1 MARNPSAQR
10 KLLMTVLGWSIA
22 LVLFFPVLWTI
33 LTSFKTHA
41 DAIASPPLFFHFDW
55 TLEAY
60 RILWHQSDIR
70 RYLLNSL
77 LISVGATA
85 IAIVIGVPAAWALAF
100 APTARTK
107 LVLLWML
114 STKMLPGIALFMPV
128 YLLSRN
134 LGLLDTRVGLMA
146 ILMLLNLPIVIWM
159 LFVFFR
165 DIPTPILEAARMDG
179 ASLAAEIVLILI
191 PLALPAIFSTA
202 TLSLILAWNESFW
215 VLLFSASKAGT
226 MSAFLATFSNS
237 PYIAQISAAS
247 TIAILP
253 IMILGWFCQQQIVR
267 GLTFGAVGRAD
278 RIT

>member
-1 MARNPSAQR
+1 MARNASARR
-10 KLLMTVLGWSIA
+10 KLLMTTLGWGVA

-33 LTSFKTHA
+33 LTSFKTHI

-55 TLEAY
+55 TVEAY
-60 RILWHQSDIR
+60 RTVWNDGNIKQ
-70 RYLLNSL
+70 YLLNSI
-77 LISVGATA
+77 LISFGSTV
-85 IAIVIGVPAAWALAF
+85 IAIVIGIPAAWALAF

-107 LVLLWML
+107 LILLWML

-128 YLLSRN
+128 YLLARN
-134 LGLLDTRVGLMA
+134 LGLLDTRIGLMA
-146 ILMLLNLPIVIWM
+146 ILMLLNLPLVIWM

-179 ASLAAEIVLILI
+179 AGLAEEIGLILI
-191 PLALPAIFSTA
+191 PLALPAIVSTA

-226 MSAFLATFSNS
+226 MSAFLASYSNS

-253 IMILGWFCQQQIVR
+253 IMILGWLCQRQIVR
-267 GLTFGAVGRAD
+267 GLTFGAVGKAD